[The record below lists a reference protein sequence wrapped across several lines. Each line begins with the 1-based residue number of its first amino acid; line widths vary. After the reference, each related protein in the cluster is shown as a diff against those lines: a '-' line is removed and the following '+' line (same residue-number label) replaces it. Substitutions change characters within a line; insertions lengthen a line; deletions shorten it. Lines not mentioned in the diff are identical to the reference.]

1 MFFNRQPYPS
11 RVHNRDQHQEDFM
24 KHSDTRQQKDDRGG
38 RRQLK
43 DRRFQVPA
51 APDEENRTNWKR
63 RSGLDQRTGNHETD
77 KEKTE
82 TP

>member
-1 MFFNRQPYPS
+1 MKNADNRQ
-11 RVHNRDQHQEDFM
+11 
-24 KHSDTRQQKDDRGG
+24 QQDDHGG

-51 APDEENRTNWKR
+51 APDEAKRTNWKR

-77 KEKTE
+77 KDKTKS
-82 TP
+82 P